1 MVWLYSILGVVAVL
15 VAMLVLSTV
24 WERRKTKREFRK
36 LKIDD
41 IQPLIQECIRTFKEK
56 LGLELDLNDLDSCTV
71 TLEDKVNTDAL
82 REAFAKKGLNWYFAL
97 PVGAFVGELILRHR
111 KAGWQEE
118 EDGSLSIWIQDGQD
132 EKTIRPFEMVLEQA
146 FTKKGTVF
154 TSFFTNIFPLEKTV
168 ESARI
173 DSNVQVAPYNAESLP
188 SATDTREP
196 PDVEILNLKSQVEGG
211 ANWFLWIAGLSL
223 VNSLLILAN
232 IEWGFFFGLGITQLI
247 DAIALEVGE
256 NAGHTARIVA
266 FALDVIAASVFALFG
281 FLSKK
286 GRRWAFVTGMILY
299 VLDAML
305 FLVVKD
311 FFGIAFHAFALYCIF
326 NGFKASRALR
336 AKLEDRSLVPGT
348 SLKPMAVSPDANLH
362 QDSAKKEVVWPIVIT
377 IISLIYAILYALVNI
392 RGLSSPWRLAICL
405 SLFGGVLGVALKKKI
420 GVILLLAGSSVIIF
434 RMAYGIAST
443 IATMDEPLSIPVI
456 VAIVVGAFVFGAWP
470 SFLIIWFLRRP
481 IRTFVK
487 DKWT

>member
-1 MVWLYSILGVVAVL
+1 MGDYEETAQSPD
-15 VAMLVLSTV
+15 
-24 WERRKTKREFRK
+24 F
-36 LKIDD
+36 
-41 IQPLIQECIRTFKEK
+41 QENQT
-56 LGLELDLNDLDSCTV
+56 
-71 TLEDKVNTDAL
+71 
-82 REAFAKKGLNWYFAL
+82 
-97 PVGAFVGELILRHR
+97 H
-111 KAGWQEE
+111 
-118 EDGSLSIWIQDGQD
+118 
-132 EKTIRPFEMVLEQA
+132 
-146 FTKKGTVF
+146 
-154 TSFFTNIFPLEKTV
+154 
-168 ESARI
+168 
-173 DSNVQVAPYNAESLP
+173 
-188 SATDTREP
+188 
-196 PDVEILNLKSQVEGG
+196 VEILNLKKQVETG

-223 VNSLLILAN
+223 VNSLLMLAN
-232 IEWGFFFGLGITQLI
+232 VEWGFFFGLGITQLI
-247 DAIALEVGE
+247 NAIALELGE
-256 NAGHTARIVA
+256 NASYIARIVA

-336 AKLEDRSLVPGT
+336 AKLEDRSLVPST
-348 SLKPMAVSPDANLH
+348 LLQPMAVSPDANLH

-443 IATMDEPLSIPVI
+443 IATMDEPLSIPGI
-456 VAIVVGAFVFGAWP
+456 VAIVVLAFVFGGWP
-470 SFLIIWFLRRP
+470 AFLIIWFLRKP